1 MNPEPS
7 LILATAATIAVVHTA
22 LGPDHY
28 LPFVAMAKAR
38 RWGAV
43 KTASV
48 TALCGLGHAMGSVLL
63 GLIGV
68 STGVAVAKLEWFES
82 SRGELAAWAL
92 IALGLVYLAWG
103 LKRARRRHAHSHL
116 HAHADGTVHAHAHSH
131 DRDHVHVHDA
141 PGNATLVPWSLF
153 LIFILGPCEPMIPL
167 MMAPM
172 AAGDVFGLIAVVTT
186 YTAVTLATMLAIV
199 FAALK
204 GLRFAAG
211 GVARY
216 GHALAGGVVAMCG
229 FAMAFLGL

>member
-1 MNPEPS
+1 MGPEPS

-38 RWGAV
+38 GWGWV

-68 STGVAVAKLEWFES
+68 SAGIAVARLEWVES

-92 IALGLVYLAWG
+92 IAFGLVYLAWG
-103 LKRARRRHAHSHL
+103 LKRAKRRATHSHP

-131 DRDHVHVHDA
+131 DREHAHVHDA
-141 PGNATLVPWSLF
+141 PGKGSLVPWSLF

-172 AAGDVFGLIAVVTT
+172 TSGDVVGLVAVVAT

-199 FAALK
+199 FAALR
-204 GLRFAAG
+204 GLAFAG
-211 GVARY
+211 GGLARY

>member
-1 MNPEPS
+1 MGAEPS
-7 LILATAATIAVVHTA
+7 LILATAATIAVLHTA

-38 RWGAV
+38 GWGAV

-48 TALCGLGHAMGSVLL
+48 TALCGFGHAMGSVLL

-68 STGVAVAKLEWFES
+68 SAGVAVAKLEWFES

-92 IALGLVYLAWG
+92 IAFGLVYLAWG
-103 LKRARRRHAHSHL
+103 LKRAKRRHAHSHL
-116 HAHADGTVHAHAHSH
+116 HAHADGTVHTHHHSH
-131 DRDHVHVHDA
+131 DREHVHVHDV
-141 PGNATLVPWSLF
+141 PGKAALVPWSLF

-172 AAGDVFGLIAVVTT
+172 AAGDVFGLVAVVAT

-204 GLRFAAG
+204 GLSFAG
-211 GVARY
+211 GGLARY